1 MGDLPLRTPT
11 HRRLGGPLP
20 RRLANA
26 THAHPS
32 PELIPLNTKRCLS
45 VLSRGI
51 RRNFFRLSPCD
62 GQVAY
67 VLLTRAP
74 VAGRSKQAYSPA
86 APRLACVKPVASVH
100 PEPGSNS
107 PLLVILF
114 FSFFFKSKKGKTS
127 LFYCLLPSQ
136 DHRRIGRSMTVRT
149 LLIGS
154 RIDRVHFC
162 SLVLL
167 LMSIVIVSMC
177 SLLSGTPQAGLVPKS
192 GCKVKTLFCFLQ
204 IFAEVLTTFNF
215 RRRQTY
221 FVFCSLVTPAAAVAH
236 SRKRV
241 QSYTIFLFQPNFFQ
255 CFYVI
260 KHIFLT
266 CFRSHLTNTFLIAS
280 DLAPDKNFD
289 IFSSK
294 SHPHHSQDLKRPQT
308 VAIYH
313 IV

>member
-26 THAHPS
+26 PHAHPS
-32 PELIPLNTKRCLS
+32 PELLPLISRRCLPKM
-45 VLSRGI
+45 SRGI

-74 VAGRSKQAYSPA
+74 VAGRRNRSSSPA

-114 FSFFFKSKKGKTS
+114 FLFSKNISKTIVVLIVLLASSARLVSFDSSDAF
-127 LFYCLLPSQ
+127 
-136 DHRRIGRSMTVRT
+136 
-149 LLIGS
+149 IGS

-167 LMSIVIVSMC
+167 LMSIVILSMC
-177 SLLSGTPQAGLVPKS
+177 SFILRSPSRLQPKS
-192 GCKVKTLFCFLQ
+192 GCKVIT
-204 IFAEVLTTFNF
+204 NF
-215 RRRQTY
+215 
-221 FVFCSLVTPAAAVAH
+221 
-236 SRKRV
+236 
-241 QSYTIFLFQPNFFQ
+241 
-255 CFYVI
+255 
-260 KHIFLT
+260 
-266 CFRSHLTNTFLIAS
+266 
-280 DLAPDKNFD
+280 
-289 IFSSK
+289 
-294 SHPHHSQDLKRPQT
+294 
-308 VAIYH
+308 
-313 IV
+313 

>member
-26 THAHPS
+26 PHAHPS
-32 PELIPLNTKRCLS
+32 PELIPLTPRGCPLS
-45 VLSRGI
+45 VLWSI
-51 RRNFFRLSPCD
+51 RRHFYRLSSCD

-74 VAGRSKQAYSPA
+74 VAGRSKQASIPA

-114 FSFFFKSKKGKTS
+114 FF
-127 LFYCLLPSQ
+127 LFQKIARQLMFIVCLPSQ
-136 DHRRIGRSMTVRT
+136 DFRGRRSMTCRT

-177 SLLSGTPQAGLVPKS
+177 SLFQKL
-192 GCKVKTLFCFLQ
+192 
-204 IFAEVLTTFNF
+204 
-215 RRRQTY
+215 RR
-221 FVFCSLVTPAAAVAH
+221 S
-236 SRKRV
+236 
-241 QSYTIFLFQPNFFQ
+241 
-255 CFYVI
+255 
-260 KHIFLT
+260 
-266 CFRSHLTNTFLIAS
+266 
-280 DLAPDKNFD
+280 
-289 IFSSK
+289 
-294 SHPHHSQDLKRPQT
+294 
-308 VAIYH
+308 
-313 IV
+313 